1 MKKIRVLIICMIMMC
16 IRISFA
22 EEEYYI
28 KDFIESKLFADQFG
42 CIQYD
47 SANGDYTVATYE
59 EITKEFP
66 GAVDRCY
73 EYAPKIRAILYRIPS
88 KIGESSVYWSNSKL
102 LYSYWKAVDG
112 VFIVIWEGNNSISN
126 VGLVAG
132 RSFYFTS
139 LKELAPLQLEAQINY
154 ENEILDYQKN
164 LVKKSPVYLSN
175 NTIDVI
181 IEDMIPTQVY
191 CVAYNENRGIYLKS
205 YFLWKG
211 RHIRVSDCT
220 FLIEDEMEELV
231 KYINKEYEKLIKN
244 Q

>member
-1 MKKIRVLIICMIMMC
+1 MMKRMKVLIICIMMMC

-22 EEEYYI
+22 EEGYHI
-28 KDFIESKLFADQFG
+28 KDFTESKLFADQFG
-42 CIQYD
+42 CIPYD
-47 SANGDYTVATYE
+47 SVNGYHTAATYE

-66 GAVDRCY
+66 GAVDGYY
-73 EYAPKIRAILYRIPS
+73 ECAPEIRRILYRIPL
-88 KIGESSVYWSNSKL
+88 KIGESSVYWSNSRI

-139 LKELAPLQLEAQINY
+139 LKELVPLQLEDQINY
-154 ENEILDYQKN
+154 ENEILNYQKN
-164 LVKKSPVYLSN
+164 LVEKSPVYLSN

-181 IEDMIPTQVY
+181 IEDVIPTQVY

-231 KYINKEYEKLIKN
+231 KYINKVEGMKN
-244 Q
+244 